1 MSLLSNL
8 MMQLGGIG
16 GAELII
22 IAIIFVALI
31 FGSKRL
37 PELARSIGKAT
48 TEYEKARIQ
57 VRREL
62 DMIKTQDI
70 NANSN
75 LDRRKLEDIADIL
88 GIDYSDKRD
97 NELKIAINSEL
108 SKSRK

>member
-1 MSLLSNL
+1 MSLLNNL

-16 GAELII
+16 GTELII

-48 TEYEKARIQ
+48 TEYEKARVQ

-62 DMIKTQDI
+62 EMIKTQDI
-70 NANSN
+70 NANPN

-88 GIDYSDKRD
+88 RIDYSDKRD

>member
-8 MMQLGGIG
+8 LMQLVGIG

-31 FGSKRL
+31 FGSKKM

-48 TEYEKARIQ
+48 TEYEKAKIQ
-57 VRREL
+57 VKREIEV
-62 DMIKTQDI
+62 IKNQGI
-70 NANSN
+70 NENPN
-75 LDRRKLEDIADIL
+75 LDRKKLEDIADIL

-97 NELKIAINSEL
+97 NELKIAIDSEL
-108 SKSRK
+108 RKSRK

>member
-1 MSLLSNL
+1 

-16 GAELII
+16 GTELII

-48 TEYEKARIQ
+48 TEYEKARVQ

-62 DMIKTQDI
+62 EMIKTQDI
-70 NANSN
+70 NANPN

-88 GIDYSDKRD
+88 RIDYSDKRD

>member
-8 MMQLGGIG
+8 MMQLVGIG

-31 FGSKRL
+31 FGSKKM

-48 TEYEKARIQ
+48 TEYEKAKIQ
-57 VRREL
+57 VKKEIEV
-62 DMIKTQDI
+62 IKNQDI
-70 NANSN
+70 NENPN
-75 LDRRKLEDIADIL
+75 LDRKKLEDIADIL

-97 NELKIAINSEL
+97 NELKIAIDSEL
-108 SKSRK
+108 RKSRK

>member
-1 MSLLSNL
+1 
-8 MMQLGGIG
+8 MQLGGIG
-16 GAELII
+16 GTELII

-48 TEYEKARIQ
+48 TEYEKARVQ

-62 DMIKTQDI
+62 EMIKTQDI
-70 NANSN
+70 NANPN

-88 GIDYSDKRD
+88 RIDYSDKRD

>member
-8 MMQLGGIG
+8 MMQLVGIG

-31 FGSKRL
+31 FGSKKM

-48 TEYEKARIQ
+48 TEYEKAKIQ
-57 VRREL
+57 VRREIEV
-62 DMIKTQDI
+62 IKNQDI
-70 NANSN
+70 NENPN
-75 LDRRKLEDIADIL
+75 LDRKKLEDIADIL

-97 NELKIAINSEL
+97 NELKVAIDSEL
-108 SKSRK
+108 RKSRK

>member
-8 MMQLGGIG
+8 MMQLVGIG

-31 FGSKRL
+31 FGSKKM

-48 TEYEKARIQ
+48 TEYEKAKIQ
-57 VRREL
+57 VKKEIEV
-62 DMIKTQDI
+62 IKNQDT
-70 NANSN
+70 NENPN
-75 LDRRKLEDIADIL
+75 LDRKKLEDIADIL

-97 NELKIAINSEL
+97 NELKIAIDSEL
-108 SKSRK
+108 RKSRK

>member
-8 MMQLGGIG
+8 IMQLVGIG

-31 FGSKRL
+31 FGSKKM

-48 TEYEKARIQ
+48 TEYEKAKIQ
-57 VRREL
+57 VKKEIEV
-62 DMIKTQDI
+62 IKNQDI
-70 NANSN
+70 NENPN
-75 LDRRKLEDIADIL
+75 LDRKKLEDIADIL

-97 NELKIAINSEL
+97 NELKIAIDSEL
-108 SKSRK
+108 RKSRK